1 MTAPDMMAPDMTAPN
16 MTAMSDIMG
25 QPDMTAPDIMGQP
38 DMTAPNMAAMPAPPD
53 EVMVDREVYVQ
64 GIDAPR
70 SLKHAALQAKKQE
83 LAAKG
88 LLK

>member
-1 MTAPDMMAPDMTAPN
+1 MTAPDIVN
-16 MTAMSDIMG
+16 
-25 QPDMTAPDIMGQP
+25 QPDMTA
-38 DMTAPNMAAMPAPPD
+38 MPAPAN
-53 EVMVDREVYVQ
+53 EAMVDREVYVQ